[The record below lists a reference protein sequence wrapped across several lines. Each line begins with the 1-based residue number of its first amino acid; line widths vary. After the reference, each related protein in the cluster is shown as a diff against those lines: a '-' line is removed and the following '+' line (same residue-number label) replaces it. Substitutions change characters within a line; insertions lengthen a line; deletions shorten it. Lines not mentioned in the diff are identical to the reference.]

1 LLLLCS
7 LADVYALVL
16 HEIVWASENRVDLDD
31 ELPAMAAAQDADC
44 RLPAAWDHRA
54 GFSATRMGPPG
65 CQ

>member
-31 ELPAMAAAQDADC
+31 E
-44 RLPAAWDHRA
+44 
-54 GFSATRMGPPG
+54 
-65 CQ
+65 

>member
-31 ELPAMAAAQDADC
+31 ELPAMAAAQDADTPQALQ
-44 RLPAAWDHRA
+44 RRSPSALRRA
-54 GFSATRMGPPG
+54 R
-65 CQ
+65 